1 MKKLILTLII
11 GIFTNFNYA
20 SAETGFDWN
29 FNSGWN
35 ISTTLDRIGK
45 KGFGHQNYLKLNAN
59 KSF

>member
-1 MKKLILTLII
+1 MKLLFKTII
-11 GIFTNFNYA
+11 VIFFFNFNYA

-29 FNSGWN
+29 FNSGLN